1 MGKAAYEVVDPDKLM
16 HGLKKNIETY
26 ALLGVLRAV
35 KAGRL
40 DDACKLVAVIKAVRG
55 S

>member
-1 MGKAAYEVVDPDKLM
+1 MGKAAYEVVNPDKLIG
-16 HGLKKNIETY
+16 GLKKNVETH

-40 DDACKLVAVIKAVRG
+40 DDACKLVEVIKAVRG
-55 S
+55 G